1 MHQRKYCKLVLVAGA
16 SCIRKHSLHINP
28 VCGLVKFT
36 ADEAVLEPVLDE
48 MRARAEWD
56 VRLGPLM
63 LSKAAAVQRQLDC
76 ITAATASNA

>member
-48 MRARAEWD
+48 MRARAE
-56 VRLGPLM
+56 
-63 LSKAAAVQRQLDC
+63 
-76 ITAATASNA
+76 